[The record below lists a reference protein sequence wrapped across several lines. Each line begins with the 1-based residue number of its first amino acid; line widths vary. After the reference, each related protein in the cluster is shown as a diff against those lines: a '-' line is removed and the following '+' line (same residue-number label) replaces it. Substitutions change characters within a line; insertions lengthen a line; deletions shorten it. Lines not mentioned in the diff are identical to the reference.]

1 MDAVLTIKMAHRIL
15 FSPIP
20 LSGRRDII
28 VCVLRSEDN
37 LKELTLSFQHV
48 GSNSGLQEGLVE
60 DTSTCWAISTSSLT
74 KFLEYLITKSSCY
87 LATAKSHF
95 LTLSLRSYNTINTQY
110 LMIPWHTALL
120 RKHPVYSNSIFLNYR
135 CVLSEGIFPGGQC

>member
-1 MDAVLTIKMAHRIL
+1 MNAVLTIKMAHRIL

-20 LSGRRDII
+20 LSGGRHYCVRVAIRRQ
-28 VCVLRSEDN
+28 
-37 LKELTLSFQHV
+37 LKGTDTLFPAC

-60 DTSTCWAISTSSLT
+60 DTLTCWAISTSSLI
-74 KFLEYLITKSSCY
+74 KFLEYLITKWSCY

-95 LTLSLRSYNTINTQY
+95 LTLSLRLYNSINTQY